1 MDRFEA
7 FTVLI
12 SKINRS
18 IKKIK
23 YEEVTEYNLKG
34 PHVSCLYYLNKMGP
48 LTSKELCDICTEDKA
63 QISRSIS
70 YLQQNGFIENDNLS
84 KKRYKTTL
92 NLSPLGI
99 KVSDIIAD
107 KIDKFLDLASVGLS
121 QEDRIIMYKSLNL
134 ISNNLEK
141 ICTEYKGED

>member
-1 MDRFEA
+1 MDRFET

-12 SKINRS
+12 SKIARS
-18 IKKIK
+18 IRKIK
-23 YEEVTEYNLKG
+23 DEEVNEYNLKG

-70 YLQQNGFIENDNLS
+70 YLQKNGFIENDNSS

-99 KVSDIIAD
+99 KTSNMLAE
-107 KIDKFLDLASVGLS
+107 KIDKFLDIASVGLS

-141 ICTEYKGED
+141 ICTEYNGED